1 MTVSACVRLTCRTS
15 FVFMLCLLAGVQPG
29 SAADLSAKIL
39 FDIPPQQLASALLKY
54 SAQSG
59 VQVTSSAD
67 AVEDRVSAGI
77 VGKFVAREALDKLLA
92 GSTLT
97 YEVVDAHTVAIRAPV
112 TTEPDVAKSQLRR
125 ASTALIRLAE

>member
-1 MTVSACVRLTCRTS
+1 
-15 FVFMLCLLAGVQPG
+15 MLKEDAGSPVPG
-29 SAADLSAKIL
+29 SAAADLSAKIL

-77 VGKFVAREALDKLLA
+77 VGKFVARDALDKLLA
-92 GSTLT
+92 GSKLT
-97 YEVVDAHTVAIRAPV
+97 YEVVDARTVTIRAP
-112 TTEPDVAKSQLRR
+112 A
-125 ASTALIRLAE
+125 